1 MPSQANQPLPE
12 GYVLQG
18 YRIQRVI
25 SCGGFSIVYLA
36 IDEQDQPVAIKE
48 YLPSSLA
55 LRQEGDALPAIP
67 EENLATFR
75 YGMKCFFE
83 EGRALARLSHPNV
96 IRVVNFF
103 RANETVYLVMQYE
116 RGKTLQEH
124 LAIKRGQ
131 LRENFI
137 RRVFTL
143 TLNGLRE
150 VHTSKLLHLD
160 LKPANI
166 YVRNDNT
173 PVLIDF
179 GAARQTLTQ
188 GQFKLN
194 PMYTPGFA
202 PPEQYKNR
210 ELLGPWSDLY
220 SVGAAMFACVSGSAP
235 PPADQRVERDRYVP
249 AVKQFAGHYT
259 EQLLET
265 IDWCL
270 QLDHMRRPQSALAL
284 QKVLLRERD
293 PELGGR
299 RTFVLNL
306 RGALT
311 RLARR

>member
-1 MPSQANQPLPE
+1 
-12 GYVLQG
+12 
-18 YRIQRVI
+18 
-25 SCGGFSIVYLA
+25 
-36 IDEQDQPVAIKE
+36 
-48 YLPSSLA
+48 
-55 LRQEGDALPAIP
+55 
-67 EENLATFR
+67 
-75 YGMKCFFE
+75 
-83 EGRALARLSHPNV
+83 
-96 IRVVNFF
+96 
-103 RANETVYLVMQYE
+103 
-116 RGKTLQEH
+116 
-124 LAIKRGQ
+124 
-131 LRENFI
+131 
-137 RRVFTL
+137 
-143 TLNGLRE
+143 
-150 VHTSKLLHLD
+150 
-160 LKPANI
+160 
-166 YVRNDNT
+166 
-173 PVLIDF
+173 
-179 GAARQTLTQ
+179 
-188 GQFKLN
+188 
-194 PMYTPGFA
+194 MYTPGFA